1 MVALVR
7 EDVDLVMCGR
17 YDNFP
22 DGSKTPFLPN
32 PRLDEKTVAQ
42 HPRLISGTSQF
53 IWDKLYRAQVV
64 HQHTIRFDEHLKYA
78 EDCLFL
84 TQFKL
89 QCNRVR
95 VVREA
100 LYNYAESSDGSIT
113 KQCNED
119 WFDIIESM
127 KKLVNFVYARGYFLS
142 YWQELEKLSLG
153 YYGRRL
159 RSLYKFGNKKNQ
171 LRFFSDYMA
180 FLDQYFPRWRRISP
194 GPVYRNKVLLSA
206 YIVTPNAVK
215 KAIRALH
222 ITRKKLKR
230 KRVLYAYF
238 RKYLPLKRNQAL
250 FISYSG
256 AGVGDS
262 PLYMA
267 AQLAQ
272 VGQHDIVFASRSL
285 ARDRLFCRLN
295 GLNLTLVNVRSWE
308 YIRRLASSEY
318 VITNSRVPTYFN
330 KREGQVLV
338 NTWHGT
344 PLKTLGTSMQSGLA
358 DVGRNQ
364 NQFLMSDYLLYPNR
378 YSRDHMMQ
386 SFNLDQLYTGN
397 VVVAGY
403 PRNDAFLGH
412 PVNRLHRF
420 DTAAFQGKKVFLYM
434 PTWRGKT
441 VGTID
446 GEHSVQELTE
456 ILSHLNAA
464 LDDNHL
470 ILLKL
475 HQSVGAAID
484 VTPFEK
490 IRLVPELHDT
500 YDILALADGL
510 ITDYSSIMFDF
521 LYAHKPIILFL
532 YDLAAYT
539 QTRGFYFDITETPF
553 TQVATAE
560 ALAQTLNQNSYAPSA
575 AYDTFRERF
584 CESPEQSFSQDLN
597 ALIFQQHTQED
608 IAVTPSAAQAWRV
621 YLCDQETVRQ
631 QPEKLAALAAE
642 PDNLLVFHEHD
653 IDGNTEAFLQAHPA
667 AINACVIA
675 PGEMPITI
683 GEKLVLLLFEKF
695 GVLVSAAQ
703 KIYQQEIYRLLA
715 NVKIKSI
722 HNLSRRK
729 KFQQLGQLFN
739 DGVTRQTKRKG
750 LSHESV

>member
-1 MVALVR
+1 MDLTSPTIDIIVPAYNAEHNIERCLRSILDQSYPHIRIIVINDGSSDGTQQKIEALQATAGARIVLINQQNAGPSVARNTGLARVTADFIGFVDADDHIEATMFEEMVALVR

-100 LYNYAESSDGSIT
+100 LYNYTESSDGSIT

-127 KKLVNFVYARGYFLS
+127 KKLVNFSYARGCFLS
-142 YWQELEKLSLG
+142 YCNELERLSLG
-153 YYGRRL
+153 YYSRRL
-159 RSLYKFGNKKNQ
+159 RSLYNFGNKKNQ
-171 LRFFSDYMA
+171 LLFFSDYMA

-194 GPVYRNKVLLSA
+194 SVVYRNKTLLTA
-206 YIVTPNAVK
+206 YIITPNAVK

-318 VITNSRVPTYFN
+318 VITTSSVPTYFN
-330 KREGQVLV
+330 KRDGQVLV

-344 PLKTLGTSMQSGLA
+344 PLKT
-358 DVGRNQ
+358 
-364 NQFLMSDYLLYPNR
+364 
-378 YSRDHMMQ
+378 
-386 SFNLDQLYTGN
+386 
-397 VVVAGY
+397 
-403 PRNDAFLGH
+403 
-412 PVNRLHRF
+412 
-420 DTAAFQGKKVFLYM
+420 
-434 PTWRGKT
+434 
-441 VGTID
+441 
-446 GEHSVQELTE
+446 
-456 ILSHLNAA
+456 
-464 LDDNHL
+464 
-470 ILLKL
+470 
-475 HQSVGAAID
+475 
-484 VTPFEK
+484 
-490 IRLVPELHDT
+490 
-500 YDILALADGL
+500 
-510 ITDYSSIMFDF
+510 
-521 LYAHKPIILFL
+521 
-532 YDLAAYT
+532 
-539 QTRGFYFDITETPF
+539 
-553 TQVATAE
+553 
-560 ALAQTLNQNSYAPSA
+560 
-575 AYDTFRERF
+575 
-584 CESPEQSFSQDLN
+584 
-597 ALIFQQHTQED
+597 
-608 IAVTPSAAQAWRV
+608 
-621 YLCDQETVRQ
+621 
-631 QPEKLAALAAE
+631 
-642 PDNLLVFHEHD
+642 
-653 IDGNTEAFLQAHPA
+653 
-667 AINACVIA
+667 
-675 PGEMPITI
+675 
-683 GEKLVLLLFEKF
+683 
-695 GVLVSAAQ
+695 
-703 KIYQQEIYRLLA
+703 
-715 NVKIKSI
+715 
-722 HNLSRRK
+722 
-729 KFQQLGQLFN
+729 
-739 DGVTRQTKRKG
+739 
-750 LSHESV
+750 